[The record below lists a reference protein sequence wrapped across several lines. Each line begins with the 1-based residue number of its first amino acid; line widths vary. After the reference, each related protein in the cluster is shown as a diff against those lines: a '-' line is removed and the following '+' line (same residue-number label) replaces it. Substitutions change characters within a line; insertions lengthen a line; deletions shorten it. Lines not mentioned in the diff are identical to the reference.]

1 MISRSGYFI
10 KALRQPPWID
20 IMLPIYAVGTALLL
34 GAGLIWASGANVA
47 EAYLGL
53 FEGMLGSPRALVE
66 TCVAS
71 IPYMLAGLSVALGF
85 HAGLFNIGA
94 EGQFYIG
101 ALGAAVAG
109 YMVVGLPAWLHLPL
123 ALAAGILGGAIW
135 GAIPGIL
142 KARFGAHEVINTI
155 MMNYIAVKMVD
166 YLVKQVFRDPSATI
180 DRTPYVLGTAQL
192 PLLLGPNYRLHA
204 GLFIALGAVALTA
217 WLLFHTT
224 IGFAIRT
231 VGAKASAARYAG
243 MRVGGLIVLAMSLAG
258 GLAGVAGAGE
268 VLGLNGTLPAAFSS
282 GYGFDA
288 IAVALLA
295 KSHPLGI
302 VPAALLWGGLRNG
315 AGLMQVRSG
324 MSIDLIYVVQALVMV
339 CIAADQIVRWLYRLK
354 PREATDAAL

>member
-1 MISRSGYFI
+1 MVFWSSYLH
-10 KALRQPPWID
+10 ALRQSHWTD
-20 IMLPIYAVGTALLL
+20 VLLPIYAVGTALLL
-34 GAGLIWASGANVA
+34 GAGLIWVSGASVA

-53 FEGMLGSPRALVE
+53 FEGMLGSRRALVE

-71 IPYMLAGLSVALGF
+71 IPYVLAGLSVALGF

-101 ALGAAVAG
+101 ALGAAVTG
-109 YMVVGLPAWLHLPL
+109 YMVVGLPGWLHLPL
-123 ALAAGILGGAIW
+123 ALGAGILGGALW

-180 DRTPYVLGTAQL
+180 DRTPYVLTGAQL
-192 PLLLGPNYRLHA
+192 PLLLGPDYRLHA
-204 GLFIALGAVALTA
+204 GLLIALAAVGLTT

-224 IGFAIRT
+224 VGFSIRT
-231 VGAKASAARYAG
+231 VGANASAARYAG
-243 MRVGGLIVLAMSLAG
+243 MRVSGLIALTMALAG
-258 GLAGVAGAGE
+258 GLAGVAGTGE
-268 VLGLNGTLPAAFSS
+268 VLGLNYTLPAAFSS

-295 KSHPLGI
+295 KSHPIGI
-302 VPAALLWGGLRNG
+302 VPAAFLWGGLRNG

-324 MSIDLIYVVQALVMV
+324 ISIDLIYVVQALVIV

-354 PREATDAAL
+354 PREHPHATR

>member
-1 MISRSGYFI
+1 
-10 KALRQPPWID
+10 
-20 IMLPIYAVGTALLL
+20 MLPFYAVGTALLL
-34 GAGLIWASGANVA
+34 GAVLIWASGANAA

-53 FEGMLGSPRALVE
+53 FEGMLGSRRAVVE

-109 YMVVGLPAWLHLPL
+109 YMAVGWPAWLHLPL
-123 ALAAGILGGAIW
+123 ALAAGVLGGALW

-155 MMNYIAVKMVD
+155 MMNYIAVQMAD
-166 YLVKQVFRDPSATI
+166 YLVKQVVRDPTATI
-180 DRTPYVLGTAQL
+180 DRTPYVLATAQL
-192 PLLLGPNYRLHA
+192 PLLLGPDYRLHA
-204 GLFIALGAVALTA
+204 GLLIALVAVGLTT

-224 IGFAIRT
+224 TGFSIRT
-231 VGAKASAARYAG
+231 VGANASAARYAG
-243 MRVGGLIVLAMSLAG
+243 VRVGGLIVLTMSFAG

-268 VLGLNGTLPAAFSS
+268 VLGLNYTLPAAFSS

-295 KSHPLGI
+295 KSNPIGI
-302 VPAALLWGGLRNG
+302 VPAAFLWGGLRNG

-324 MSIDLIYVVQALVMV
+324 ISIDLIYVVQALVIV

-354 PREATDAAL
+354 PREQTNATI

>member
-1 MISRSGYFI
+1 MTIFLSRYLS
-10 KALRQPPWID
+10 ALRQCHWAD
-20 IMLPIYAVGTALLL
+20 MLLPVYAVGTALLL
-34 GAGLIWASGANVA
+34 GAGLIWASGASVP

-53 FEGMLGSPRALVE
+53 FEGMLGSRRALAE
-66 TCVAS
+66 TCVAA

-94 EGQFYIG
+94 EGQFYTG

-109 YMVVGLPAWLHLPL
+109 YIVVGLPGWLHLPL
-123 ALAAGILGGAIW
+123 ALAAGVLSGAMW

-155 MMNYIAVKMVD
+155 MMNYIAVKTVD

-180 DRTPYVLGTAQL
+180 DQTPYVLASAQL
-192 PLLLGPNYRLHA
+192 PLLLGPEYRLHA
-204 GLFIALGAVALTA
+204 GLVVALAAVALTA
-217 WLLFHTT
+217 WLLLRTT
-224 IGFAIRT
+224 IGFSIRT
-231 VGAKASAARYAG
+231 VGANASAARYAG

-258 GLAGVAGAGE
+258 GLAGAAGAGE
-268 VLGLNGTLPAAFSS
+268 VLGLNHTLPAAFVS

-295 KSHPLGI
+295 KSHPIGI
-302 VPAALLWGGLRNG
+302 VPAAFLWGGLRNG

-324 MSIDLIYVVQALVMV
+324 ISIDLIYVVQALVVV

-354 PREATDAAL
+354 PREHTHAAI

>member
-1 MISRSGYFI
+1 MTPSLSRYLS
-10 KALRQPPWID
+10 ALRQCHWAD
-20 IMLPIYAVGTALLL
+20 MLLPVYAVGTALLL
-34 GAGLIWASGANVA
+34 GAGLIWASGASVP

-53 FEGMLGSPRALVE
+53 FEGMLGSRRALAE
-66 TCVAS
+66 TCVAA

-94 EGQFYIG
+94 EGQFYTG

-109 YMVVGLPAWLHLPL
+109 YIVVGLPGWLHLPL
-123 ALAAGILGGAIW
+123 ALAAGVLSGAMW

-155 MMNYIAVKMVD
+155 MMNYIAVKTVD

-180 DRTPYVLGTAQL
+180 DRTPYVLASAQL
-192 PLLLGPNYRLHA
+192 PLLLGPEYRLHA
-204 GLFIALGAVALTA
+204 GLVVAVAAVALTA
-217 WLLFHTT
+217 WLLLHTT
-224 IGFAIRT
+224 IGFSIRT
-231 VGAKASAARYAG
+231 VGANASAARYAG

-258 GLAGVAGAGE
+258 GLAGAAGAGE
-268 VLGLNGTLPAAFSS
+268 VLGLNHTLPAAFVS

-295 KSHPLGI
+295 KSHPIGI
-302 VPAALLWGGLRNG
+302 VPAAFLWGGLRNG

-324 MSIDLIYVVQALVMV
+324 ISIDLIYVVQALVVV

-354 PREATDAAL
+354 PREHTHAAI